1 MAGGARCLHL
11 LLTGPPPL
19 SFFVMTKPLAK
30 CLAVCG
36 ACAAISIGVV
46 AIRWH
51 LKEPVPAFGGK
62 PLGYWFHEL
71 PPTMVVK
78 SNTVATAERI
88 TCLGLFGGTYGSQ
101 QVQPSTSIAAIQ
113 EMGTSAIPFML
124 DRLSRH
130 NFPFS
135 RQLDRG
141 AFACGLK
148 STWFVN
154 RAVERAQAVTGLL
167 ALPSLPQSAIDH
179 LNGLRR
185 SSDPAIAA
193 SAGFIADAQ
202 RDKTAEQFIDRLHEK
217 Q

>member
-1 MAGGARCLHL
+1 
-11 LLTGPPPL
+11 
-19 SFFVMTKPLAK
+19 MTKPLAK